1 MTHPDNT
8 DDGHKATRQ
17 GRRAFFSILS
27 AMVVLYALVGCA
39 ASGRTD
45 RAVPPPIGMVDGQN
59 QPFRAHRWIE
69 EEIRQFL
76 GQDEVRDALGFDP
89 LSYESPFT
97 VTLLEQRLSDRGI
110 FRMFGRAANQDVFIQ
125 ARLFV
130 NPGRPEAG
138 SDATQTLDPDTSRK
152 ANMLRILAADPEM
165 LVLYRNLLICHEVAH
180 VGEWYALTQRGAL
193 VRYTGHGVSNRA
205 EIRILT
211 RLLQAGKVRPAVFSK
226 LFLFYATFMN
236 QEAEPEEDLARTY
249 RQALEPPG
257 ALAGGHD
264 PAAPL
269 TLVE

>member
-1 MTHPDNT
+1 MYYWDNVT
-8 DDGHKATRQ
+8 KQ
-17 GRRAFFSILS
+17 GRRLHGRLS
-27 AMVVLYALVGCA
+27 WLTAAWAMLLISAGCA
-39 ASGRTD
+39 ASGRTVGPV
-45 RAVPPPIGMVDGQN
+45 ALPIGMVVNEN
-59 QPFRAHRWIE
+59 QRTEVQPWIKD
-69 EEIRQFL
+69 EIRQFL
-76 GQDEVRDALGFDP
+76 GQDEVQDALGFDP

-138 SDATQTLDPDTSRK
+138 SDAAQTLDPDTARK
-152 ANMLRILAADPEM
+152 VTMLRILAADPAM

-193 VRYTGHGVSNRA
+193 VHYTGHGISNRA

-211 RLLQAGKVRPAVFSK
+211 RLLQAGKVRPAVFTK

-257 ALAGGHD
+257 ALAGSHD
-264 PAAPL
+264 PGAPL
-269 TLVE
+269 MVVE

>member
-1 MTHPDNT
+1 MHALDNVT
-8 DDGHKATRQ
+8 KQ
-17 GRRAFFSILS
+17 GRRLHGRLIWLTAAWAMFFIS
-27 AMVVLYALVGCA
+27 AGCA
-39 ASGRTD
+39 ASGRTA
-45 RAVPPPIGMVDGQN
+45 RPVAPPIGMVVHEN
-59 QPFRAHRWIE
+59 QRTEVQPWIKD
-69 EEIRQFL
+69 EIRQFL

-130 NPGRPEAG
+130 NPGRPETG
-138 SDATQTLDPDTSRK
+138 SDAAQTLDPDTARK
-152 ANMLRILAADPEM
+152 VNMLRILAADPEM

-211 RLLQAGKVRPAVFSK
+211 QLLQAGKVRPAVFTK
-226 LFLFYATFMN
+226 LYLFYATFMN

-257 ALAGGHD
+257 ALAGSRDRG
-264 PAAPL
+264 APL
-269 TLVE
+269 TVVE